1 MQGLQ
6 PLRRRPPTDIEPM
19 TIQQPAL
26 ARSRSSRRALVTA
39 FTLAGLLISPWIA
52 DDAQAQTTYPTRTIT
67 LLVGSA
73 PGGSNDVFAR
83 AIARGMQEAWGQ
95 SVVVENKP
103 AAGGVLANALTSK
116 AAPDGYTLV
125 VLSSTF
131 TTGAAIRTNLPYDA
145 TRSFAPVA
153 MLAKGPM
160 LITVSKKTP
169 FQTLEDLVAAGRANP
184 GKLNY
189 GTSGV
194 GSINQFATELFAD
207 AAHIK
212 LTHVPYK
219 GMNPAVTDLI
229 GGQIDVLFASAPS
242 LLAHVRA
249 DKIRAL
255 AVTTDA
261 RSPVAPELPSL
272 DESGLQR
279 AAVDLWWGVLAPAGT
294 PAAIVEK
301 LNAGISKIVQAD
313 EMKSFFLREGA
324 EPVSMS
330 PGEFALHLANEI
342 ARWKRVAAAAD
353 IQPE

>member
-1 MQGLQ
+1 MRLQ
-6 PLRRRPPTDIEPM
+6 RFQAPHRTASRA
-19 TIQQPAL
+19 AL
-26 ARSRSSRRALVTA
+26 AAYLA
-39 FTLAGLLISPWIA
+39 LAGATAASLWASEA
-52 DDAQAQTTYPTRTIT
+52 VAQVAYPPRTIP

-83 AIARGMQEAWGQ
+83 AIAKGLQEAWGQ
-95 SVVVENKP
+95 PVVVENKP
-103 AAGGVLANALTSK
+103 AAGGILANALTAK

-160 LITVSKKTP
+160 LITVSKHTP
-169 FQTLEDLVAAGRANP
+169 FRTLDDLVAYGRANP

-194 GSINQFATELFAD
+194 GSINQFATELFAE
-207 AAHIK
+207 AANVK

-242 LLAHVRA
+242 LLSQVHA

-255 AVTTDA
+255 AVSTVG
-261 RSPVAPELPSL
+261 RSPVAPDLPSL
-272 DESGLQR
+272 DEFGLQR
-279 AAVDLWWGVLAPAGT
+279 AAVDLWWGLLAPAGT
-294 PAAIVEK
+294 PGPIVDK
-301 LNAGISKIVQAD
+301 LNAKISQIVSGED
-313 EMKSFFLREGA
+313 MKAFFLREGA
-324 EPVSMS
+324 QPAAMT
-330 PGEFALHLANEI
+330 PAEFARHLEDEI
-342 ARWKRVAAAAD
+342 ARWKQVASAAD

>member
-1 MQGLQ
+1 MRLQ
-6 PLRRRPPTDIEPM
+6 RFQAPHRTASRA
-19 TIQQPAL
+19 AL
-26 ARSRSSRRALVTA
+26 AACL
-39 FTLAGLLISPWIA
+39 TLACATTASLWSSEVR
-52 DDAQAQTTYPTRTIT
+52 AQADYPTRTIS

-83 AIARGMQEAWGQ
+83 AIAKGLQEAWGQ
-95 SVVVENKP
+95 PVVVENKP
-103 AAGGVLANALTSK
+103 AAGGILANALTAK

-131 TTGAAIRTNLPYDA
+131 TTGAAIRNNLPYDA
-145 TRSFAPVA
+145 KRSFAPVA

-160 LITVSKKTP
+160 LITVSKHTP
-169 FQTLEDLVAAGRANP
+169 FRTVNDLVAYGRANP

-194 GSINQFATELFAD
+194 GSINQFATELFAE
-207 AAHIK
+207 AANVK

-242 LLAHVRA
+242 LLSQVHA

-255 AVTTDA
+255 AVSTVG
-261 RSPVAPELPSL
+261 RSPVAPDLPSL
-272 DESGLQR
+272 DEFGLQR

-294 PAAIVEK
+294 PEAIVNK
-301 LNAGISKIVQAD
+301 LNAKISQIVGG
-313 EMKSFFLREGA
+313 ENMKAFFLREGA
-324 EPVSMS
+324 QPAAMT
-330 PGEFALHLANEI
+330 PAEFARHLDDEI
-342 ARWKRVAAAAD
+342 ARWKQVAAAAD